1 MNKIFYRAIGI
12 KGHFKY
18 NRAYYIK
25 YSSDISINLKTGMG
39 RCFSFSDRVTSVK
52 IKITEVK

>member
-1 MNKIFYRAIGI
+1 
-12 KGHFKY
+12 
-18 NRAYYIK
+18 RAYYIK